1 MFFIKSLKRRY
12 REGICDFKFHVI
24 LVAKKQ
30 WIKIVK
36 IEKLNITDIINNARQ
51 LLETDKQVSPAL
63 KAMFEMLLTII
74 MLLAGRLSLT
84 SRNSSKPPSSDQ
96 YRKKTKRNNG
106 KNKPGGQPGRTGIN
120 LQPIDNPDNVIP
132 IKLDKRSLPRDDYRE
147 VGFEARQVIDIEI
160 SRIVT
165 EYRAQILENAQGKR
179 YVATFPEGVTRPI
192 QYGQSIKSHAV
203 YLSQFQLIP
212 YERVADYF
220 INESKIPVSVG
231 SLFNFNQE
239 AFDRL
244 TVFDA
249 LAKAKLIKA
258 LLIHSDETGIN
269 LNGKRIWLHNASNEK
284 WTYFFPHEKR
294 GSEAMD
300 DIGIL
305 PKFSGV
311 LVHDHWKPY
320 YTYAACIHA
329 LCNAHHVRELQWVI
343 DNTGYVWAQSM
354 QDLLLEINQAVNE
367 SSKNR
372 FDGKT
377 SHEFRKRYRQ
387 IIKDGIIEMPLQ
399 LDKPVAADGKK
410 KRGRDKKTKE
420 LNLLERLRDF
430 ENDVLRFMEVDYVP
444 FTNNQGENDIRMT
457 KVQQKISGCFKSMD
471 GAKIFCRVRSYLLTS
486 QKHGITPADALKSL
500 FNGELPAIFFTD

>member
-1 MFFIKSLKRRY
+1 M
-12 REGICDFKFHVI
+12 
-24 LVAKKQ
+24 
-30 WIKIVK
+30 KIDN
-36 IEKLNITDIINNARQ
+36 INITDTINNARK
-51 LLETDKQVSPAL
+51 LLETDKQISPAL
-63 KAMFEMLLTII
+63 KAMFEILLTII
-74 MLLAGRLSLT
+74 VLLSGRLSLT

-96 YRKKTKRNNG
+96 NREKQKRENG

-120 LQPIDNPDNVIP
+120 LQPIDNPDNVISLK
-132 IKLDKRSLPRDDYRE
+132 IDKRSLPRDDYRE

-165 EYRAQILENAQGKR
+165 EYRAQILENAQGKQF
-179 YVATFPEGVTRPI
+179 VATFPEGVTRPI

-220 INESKIPVSVG
+220 INETKIPVSVG

-249 LAKAKLIKA
+249 LAKEKLIKA
-258 LLIHSDETGIN
+258 LLINADETGIN
-269 LNGKRIWLHNASNEK
+269 LNGKRIWLHTASNER
-284 WTYFFPHEKR
+284 WTYFSPHEKR

-305 PKFSGV
+305 PKFRGI

-320 YTYAACIHA
+320 YTYTTCIHA

-343 DNTGYVWAQSM
+343 DNTGYVWAKRM
-354 QDLLLEINQAVNE
+354 QDLLLEINIAVKE
-367 SSKNR
+367 SSTNML
-372 FDGKT
+372 DIKT
-377 SHEFRKRYRQ
+377 SSEFRERYRQ
-387 IIKDGIIEMPLQ
+387 IIKEGIIEMPLP
-399 LDKPVAADGKK
+399 LGKSIDADGKK

-430 ENDVLRFMEVDYVP
+430 EDDVLRFMEVDYVP

-457 KVQQKISGCFKSMD
+457 KVQQKISGCFKSME
-471 GAKIFCRVRSYLLTS
+471 GAKIFCRVRSYLITA
-486 QKHGITPADALKSL
+486 QKHGVTPADALKAL
-500 FNGELPAIFFTD
+500 FNGELPAVLFAD

>member
-1 MFFIKSLKRRY
+1 
-12 REGICDFKFHVI
+12 
-24 LVAKKQ
+24 
-30 WIKIVK
+30 VK
-36 IEKLNITDIINNARQ
+36 LEKLNINDSINNTRK
-51 LLETDKQVSPAL
+51 LLETEKQISPAL
-63 KAMFEMLLTII
+63 KAMIEMLLTIVT
-74 MLLAGRLSLT
+74 LLAGRLSLS

-96 YRKKTKRNNG
+96 NRRKQKRNNG
-106 KNKPGGQPGRTGIN
+106 NNKPGGQPGRIGIN

-132 IKLDKRSLPRDDYRE
+132 IKLDKRGLPRGDYHE
-147 VGFEARQVIDIEI
+147 VGFESRQVIEIEI

-179 YVATFPEGVTRPI
+179 FVATFPEGVTRPI

-220 INESKIPVSVG
+220 INESNIPVSVG

-244 TVFDA
+244 TAFDA
-249 LAKAKLIKA
+249 LAKENLIKA
-258 LLIHSDETGIN
+258 LLINSDETGIN
-269 LNGKRIWLHNASNEK
+269 LNGKRIWLHTASNER

-305 PKFSGV
+305 PKFRGV

-343 DNTGYVWAQSM
+343 DNPGYVWAQDM
-354 QDLLLEINQAVNE
+354 QDLLLKINEAVKASGINMLD
-367 SSKNR
+367 S
-372 FDGKT
+372 KT
-377 SHEFRKRYRQ
+377 SSEFRERYRQ
-387 IIKDGIIEMPLQ
+387 IIKDGVIEMPAPLE
-399 LDKPVAADGKK
+399 KPMGADGKK

-457 KVQQKISGCFKSMD
+457 KVQQKISGCFKSME
-471 GAKIFCRVRSYLLTS
+471 GAKIFCRVRSYLLTC
-486 QKHGITPADALKSL
+486 QKHGVSPTDALKSL
-500 FNGELPAIFFTD
+500 FNGELPEVLFAE